1 MELVKLHIVHDK
13 NEPKKSINYQLSN
26 ILIDFCFDAWFQVK
40 FQNFNFQSCCFIPSG
55 TEHLHGIQG
64 DAIMDNDMTSGSE
77 ETLTEQSTVKR
88 DEVVGLDD
96 IILSEEPELQEDK
109 QHRNQVE
116 EMKGI
121 EERTDMEEE
130 RTAQD
135 YSESQKQP
143 KEAEL
148 DSTEIQVDDEDEGIG
163 LDGNELDDINRR
175 EKLQEELYPATDI
188 ADRTAIREE
197 GS

>member
-1 MELVKLHIVHDK
+1 M
-13 NEPKKSINYQLSN
+13 
-26 ILIDFCFDAWFQVK
+26 
-40 FQNFNFQSCCFIPSG
+40 
-55 TEHLHGIQG
+55 HGIQG

-77 ETLTEQSTVKR
+77 EMLTEQSTVKR

-163 LDGNELDDINRR
+163 LDGNELGDINRR

>member
-1 MELVKLHIVHDK
+1 M
-13 NEPKKSINYQLSN
+13 
-26 ILIDFCFDAWFQVK
+26 
-40 FQNFNFQSCCFIPSG
+40 
-55 TEHLHGIQG
+55 HGVQG
-64 DAIMDNDMTSGSE
+64 DAIADNDMSSGSE
-77 ETLTEQSTVKR
+77 EMITEQNTVKK

-96 IILSEEPELQEDK
+96 IILSEGPVLQENE

-116 EMKGI
+116 EIKGI

-135 YSESQKQP
+135 YSESQKQL

-148 DSTEIQVDDEDEGIG
+148 DSTETQVDDEDEGIG

-175 EKLQEELYPATDI
+175 EELEEELYPA
-188 ADRTAIREE
+188 ADAADSTAIIEE
-197 GS
+197 GSYM

>member
-1 MELVKLHIVHDK
+1 M
-13 NEPKKSINYQLSN
+13 
-26 ILIDFCFDAWFQVK
+26 
-40 FQNFNFQSCCFIPSG
+40 
-55 TEHLHGIQG
+55 HGVQG
-64 DAIMDNDMTSGSE
+64 DAIVDNDMSSGSE
-77 ETLTEQSTVKR
+77 EMITEQNTVKK

-96 IILSEEPELQEDK
+96 IILSEGPVLQENE

-116 EMKGI
+116 EIKGI

-135 YSESQKQP
+135 YSESQKQL

-148 DSTEIQVDDEDEGIG
+148 DSTETQVDDEDEGIG

-175 EKLQEELYPATDI
+175 EELEEELYPA
-188 ADRTAIREE
+188 ADAADSTAIIEE
-197 GS
+197 GSCM

>member
-1 MELVKLHIVHDK
+1 M
-13 NEPKKSINYQLSN
+13 
-26 ILIDFCFDAWFQVK
+26 
-40 FQNFNFQSCCFIPSG
+40 
-55 TEHLHGIQG
+55 HGVQG
-64 DAIMDNDMTSGSE
+64 DAIVDNDMSSGSE
-77 ETLTEQSTVKR
+77 EMITEQNTVKK

-96 IILSEEPELQEDK
+96 IILSEGPVLQENE

-116 EMKGI
+116 EIKGI

-135 YSESQKQP
+135 YSESQKQL

-148 DSTEIQVDDEDEGIG
+148 DSTETQVDDEDEGIG

-175 EKLQEELYPATDI
+175 EELEEELYPA
-188 ADRTAIREE
+188 ADAADSTAIIEE
-197 GS
+197 GSYM

>member
-1 MELVKLHIVHDK
+1 
-13 NEPKKSINYQLSN
+13 
-26 ILIDFCFDAWFQVK
+26 
-40 FQNFNFQSCCFIPSG
+40 
-55 TEHLHGIQG
+55 
-64 DAIMDNDMTSGSE
+64 MDNDMTAGSE
-77 ETLTEQSTVKR
+77 EMLTEQSTVKR

-96 IILSEEPELQEDK
+96 IMLSEEPELQEDE
-109 QHRNQVE
+109 QHRNQVD

-121 EERTDMEEE
+121 EERTDVEEE

-143 KEAEL
+143 KEAGL
-148 DSTEIQVDDEDEGIG
+148 DSTELQVDNEDEGIN

-175 EKLQEELYPATDI
+175 EELQEELYPATDI

-197 GS
+197 GSYACIVIYLVFSKSSLWIVDNNYYKISICNSYCNRTEYSQSVIIRVITKSDD

>member
-1 MELVKLHIVHDK
+1 M
-13 NEPKKSINYQLSN
+13 
-26 ILIDFCFDAWFQVK
+26 
-40 FQNFNFQSCCFIPSG
+40 
-55 TEHLHGIQG
+55 HGVQG
-64 DAIMDNDMTSGSE
+64 DAIVDNDMSSGSE
-77 ETLTEQSTVKR
+77 EMITEQNTVKK

-96 IILSEEPELQEDK
+96 IILSGGPVLQENE

-116 EMKGI
+116 EIKGI

-135 YSESQKQP
+135 YSESQKQL

-148 DSTEIQVDDEDEGIG
+148 DSTETQVDDEDEGIG

-175 EKLQEELYPATDI
+175 EELEEELYPA
-188 ADRTAIREE
+188 ADAADSTAIIEE
-197 GS
+197 GSYM

>member
-1 MELVKLHIVHDK
+1 M
-13 NEPKKSINYQLSN
+13 
-26 ILIDFCFDAWFQVK
+26 
-40 FQNFNFQSCCFIPSG
+40 
-55 TEHLHGIQG
+55 HGVQG
-64 DAIMDNDMTSGSE
+64 DAIVDNDMSSGSE
-77 ETLTEQSTVKR
+77 EMVTEQNTVKK

-96 IILSEEPELQEDK
+96 IILSEGPVLQENE

-116 EMKGI
+116 EIKGI

-135 YSESQKQP
+135 YSESQKQL

-148 DSTEIQVDDEDEGIG
+148 DSTETQVDDEDEGIG

-175 EKLQEELYPATDI
+175 EELEEELYPA
-188 ADRTAIREE
+188 ADAADSTAIIEE
-197 GS
+197 GSYM